1 MLQTLQKTKP
11 RCTVL
16 IVDDEPAIVRLL
28 QNQLGDEFECDAV
41 FGYDEAMSAFQAK
54 SFDIVITDLGLGDC
68 SGVTLLDWVCQH
80 YPGTARVLISGM
92 ARLQDAADAINTA
105 RIHRLILKPWR
116 GEDLQAHVRE
126 VAASQMLERNNA
138 RLNHELQT
146 LNQNLERLVSDRT
159 QELLKKNNI
168 LERMALTDSLTG
180 LANRPAIEKIA
191 RHELLRRARIPAPVA
206 FGMIDIDHFKS
217 INTNYLHSGGDYM
230 LASLSRVLQETIR
243 GTDAIGRVGGEE
255 FLVVAPDTDWDG
267 AETLS
272 ERLRIAAEKCVV
284 NYEGTRISV
293 TISLGFAVADAN
305 THVNYERMRKLAAL
319 ALAEAKSGG
328 RNKSV
333 LLRYETSRADLVG
346 AATLV

>member
-1 MLQTLQKTKP
+1 MLQTLQKTKS

-16 IVDDEPAIVRLL
+16 VVDDEPAIVRLL
-28 QNQLGDEFECDAV
+28 QNQLGDEFDCTAAFGFDDA
-41 FGYDEAMSAFQAK
+41 MWAFQAK
-54 SFDIVITDLGLGDC
+54 PFDIVIADLGLGDC
-68 SGVTLLDWVCQH
+68 SGVTLLDWVCQN
-80 YPGTARVLISGM
+80 YPRTARVLVSGM

-126 VAASQMLERNNA
+126 VAALQMLERNNE
-138 RLNHELQT
+138 RLHEELQT
-146 LNQNLERLVSDRT
+146 LNQNLERLVTDRT

-206 FGMIDIDHFKS
+206 FGMVDIDHFKS

-230 LASLSRVLQETIR
+230 LASLSRILQETIR

-267 AETLS
+267 ADILA
-272 ERLRIAAEKCVV
+272 ERLRVAAEKCSV
-284 NYEGTRISV
+284 NYEGTKISV

-305 THVNYERMRKLAAL
+305 THVNYERMRTLAAL
-319 ALAEAKSGG
+319 ALSEAKQTG

-333 LLRYETSRADLVG
+333 LLRYESKKTEFAV
-346 AATLV
+346 V